1 MSAGEPPGPNLPDT
15 THGLASFAD
24 ADHGANH
31 PQEISGD
38 RDPHKTPGSSPHL
51 SGHGGRR
58 YRRWLIFPPAL
69 AALLAI
75 WVIVAGFTAV
85 ERGATLERA
94 QSQLDN
100 TASTLLELSVLAELA
115 AQIPG
120 HPDDPDR
127 MAAFWQI
134 LLQYPTAWIW
144 IEKGGTISV
153 GQAPPR
159 GVGHLIVAAAASGD
173 MSAHAAL
180 ARADA
185 LKDWRRSVWWRVA
198 VMLISS
204 VGFLLLADQLSRAL
218 TQRAIAEESA
228 ARAEDRAIQLN
239 VYKKQL
245 EDTVTQRTAELRQA
259 NILLQK
265 ELSERIE
272 AEAALHRHDAL
283 LTAVTLG
290 AAALLGERDLNDAIL
305 TVLALVGETM
315 SVSRVQFSE
324 VRPDPAGHLLSFV
337 RHEWCASG
345 VTRLPDDTPL
355 KEFDLTARFPDAAR
369 RLLAG
374 EQISAYSDDLI
385 GLSREQFEAAQMK
398 SILLVPIRVDNEF
411 AGILNFADSVQPR
424 RTWIWAETDTAATLA
439 ELVGSAIARA
449 RRIKELADAN
459 MIVQNSPTIL
469 FRLRGEPSLPL
480 IYISQNISKFGYSPT
495 DLTASPTWPL
505 TLIDP
510 DDRDRV
516 WSALTGVL
524 ANDALSASI
533 EFRVLNGD
541 RSRRWVEARYSP
553 VRDKSGR
560 LIEIEGI
567 MTDVTERKAA
577 ETKILLLART
587 DPLTGLANRATF
599 AERLHLAFSAS
610 RRGGSSFAVLYL
622 DLDHFKDVNDTLGHP
637 TGDLLLQAVAARLVA
652 GVRDLDLVARFG
664 GDEFAILQTD
674 VGDPAIAGT
683 LAEKLRVSVDR
694 PYTFNG
700 NTMHVTASIGIA
712 TLGAEIVDSDTM
724 LAQADLALYR
734 AKDEGRDQFRFHTK
748 DLDEEV
754 RERVSLTSDLRDA
767 IERTELELYYQ
778 PQVDLASGTIVGMEA
793 LARWHHP
800 TRGLIMPSTFISIAE
815 KSGVIIPFGRWV
827 LEEACG
833 QMRRWRDT
841 GIAPPVMAVNISMLQ
856 LKNARQF
863 ITLVT
868 EVLSKRG
875 LVPGDLELDVTEA
888 ILAQVSWARNDVLM
902 DLRKM
907 GVRIAI
913 DDFGTGY
920 SSFDY
925 LRKYHINHIKIARSF
940 INSATDDPE
949 YAQTV
954 RAIIGLARDLQIDVI
969 AEGVETA
976 AEREFL
982 VSAGATT
989 KGQGFFFSAA
999 VNEAE
1004 ASDLLRKG
1012 MITPASSPSG
1022 PVPGVR
1028 AISPA
1033 PLIPAAAQ

>member
-1 MSAGEPPGPNLPDT
+1 MSGGAPPGPRLPDT
-15 THGLASFAD
+15 AHGLAPIAGAD
-24 ADHGANH
+24 PDAN
-31 PQEISGD
+31 PAPEIAGD
-38 RDPHKTPGSSPHL
+38 GNPPKSPGSSPRFP
-51 SGHGGRR
+51 GHGRR
-58 YRRWLIFPPAL
+58 HYRQWLIFPPAL
-69 AALLAI
+69 VALLAI

-85 ERGATLERA
+85 ERGTTLERA

-100 TASTLLELSVLAELA
+100 TASTLLELSVLADLA
-115 AQIPG
+115 AQGPG

-127 MAAFWQI
+127 MSAFWQI

-144 IEKGGTISV
+144 VEKAGIVSI
-153 GQAPPR
+153 GQSPPR
-159 GVGHLIVAAAASGD
+159 DAGHLIVAAAASGD

-180 ARADA
+180 AQTDA
-185 LKDWRRSVWWRVA
+185 LKDWRRSVWRRGA

-204 VGFLLLADQLSRAL
+204 IGFLLLVDQLSRAF
-218 TQRAIAEESA
+218 TQRAIAEENA
-228 ARAEDRAIQLN
+228 ATSEDRAIQLN
-239 VYKKQL
+239 VNKQQL
-245 EDTVTQRTAELRQA
+245 EDTVTQRTGELRQA
-259 NILLQK
+259 NILLEK

-290 AAALLGERDLNDAIL
+290 AAALLGERDLSDAIL
-305 TVLALVGETM
+305 TVLALVGKTM
-315 SVSRVQFSE
+315 SVSRAQFSE
-324 VRPDPAGHLLSFV
+324 VRPDSAGHLLSFV

-345 VTRLPDDTPL
+345 VAPLADDTPL
-355 KEFDLTARFPDAAR
+355 KELDLTARFPVVAERLTAGEQCSVYSEDMTGLSKDQFDAAR
-369 RLLAG
+369 MR
-374 EQISAYSDDLI
+374 
-385 GLSREQFEAAQMK
+385 
-398 SILLVPIRVDNEF
+398 SILLVPIRLDNEF
-411 AGILNFADSVQPR
+411 AGILNFADAAPPR
-424 RTWIWAETDTAATLA
+424 RIWSWAETDTAATLA

-469 FRLRGEPSLPL
+469 FRLGGEPSLPL
-480 IYISQNISKFGYSPT
+480 IYISQNIGKFGYSPT

-510 DDRDRV
+510 DDRARV

-524 ANDALSASI
+524 ASDALSTSI

-541 RSRRWVEARYSP
+541 RSRRWVEARYNP

-637 TGDLLLQAVAARLVA
+637 AGDMLLQAVAARLVA
-652 GVRDLDLVARFG
+652 NVRDLDLVARFG

-674 VGDPAIAGT
+674 TTDPAIAGA
-683 LAEKLRVSVDR
+683 LAEKLRFSIDQ
-694 PYTFNG
+694 PYTLNG

-712 TLGAEIVDSDTM
+712 TLGADMIDSDTM

-734 AKDEGRDQFRFHTK
+734 AKDEGRDQCRFHTK

-754 RERVSLTSDLRDA
+754 RERVSLTSDLRAA
-767 IERTELELYYQ
+767 IERNELELHYQ

-800 TRGLIMPSTFISIAE
+800 TRGLIMPSIFISVAE
-815 KSGVIIPFGRWV
+815 KTGVIIPFGRWV

-833 QMRRWRDT
+833 QMRRWRDI

-856 LKNARQF
+856 LRNALQF
-863 ITLVT
+863 ITMVT
-868 EVLSKRG
+868 EVLSKCG

-888 ILAQVSWARNDVLM
+888 ILAQMSWARNDVLM

-925 LRKYHINHIKIARSF
+925 LRKYHINHIKIARSY
-940 INSATDDPE
+940 INSATYDPE

-954 RAIIGLARDLQIDVI
+954 RAIIGLARDLQIEVI

-982 VSAGATT
+982 VSVGAAT
-989 KGQGFFFSAA
+989 KGQGCFFSAA
-999 VNEAE
+999 VNEAQ

-1012 MITPASSPSG
+1012 MITPSPSPSG
-1022 PVPGVR
+1022 SVPGVR
-1028 AISPA
+1028 ALSPV
-1033 PLIPAAAQ
+1033 PPFPAAAQ